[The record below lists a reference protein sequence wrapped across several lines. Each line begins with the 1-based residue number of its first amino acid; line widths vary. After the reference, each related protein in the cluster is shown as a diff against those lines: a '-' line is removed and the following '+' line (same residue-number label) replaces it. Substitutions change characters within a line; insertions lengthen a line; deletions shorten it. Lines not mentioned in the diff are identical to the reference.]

1 MHQLVTILKKKE
13 DGHIYKADAVDEFC
27 ERYVNLGNGI
37 FDWAVTDTAGR
48 WSDEFPD
55 NVLVGDDVIKRL
67 EKVVEYQK
75 EREREIAEQ
84 IEKCIGSGS
93 IGNPEEGGLLFWY
106 LVGELSDRKMEDRF
120 NVTCPEFIYLD
131 ECSGNARSA
140 LAEVRKNPDDY
151 FVVLVDAH
159 F

>member
-13 DGHIYKADAVDEFC
+13 DGHIYKADAVDAFC
-27 ERYVNLGNGI
+27 ERYVDVGNGV

-48 WSDEFPD
+48 WEEEYPD
-55 NVLVGDDVIKRL
+55 NVLAGDDVIKHL
-67 EKVVEYQK
+67 EKVAEYQE
-75 EREREIAEQ
+75 EREKEIAEQ
-84 IEKCIGSGS
+84 IGELSGGS
-93 IGNPEEGGLLFWY
+93 ICGPKVSGLLFWY
-106 LVGELSDRKMEDRF
+106 LVGELSDRKLERF
-120 NVTCPEFIYLD
+120 RATCPEFIYLD
-131 ECSGNARSA
+131 EYSGNAGSA

>member
-37 FDWAVTDTAGR
+37 FDWAVTDTVGR
-48 WSDEFPD
+48 WEEEYPD

-67 EKVVEYQK
+67 EKVAEYQK
-75 EREREIAEQ
+75 EREKEIAEQ
-84 IEKCIGSGS
+84 IEKCIGNGS

-106 LVGELSDRKMEDRF
+106 LIGELSDRKLERF
-120 NVTCPEFIYLD
+120 KSTCPEFVYLD
-131 ECSGNARSA
+131 EYSGNAESA
-140 LAEVRKNPDDY
+140 LADVRKNLDDY

>member
-27 ERYVNLGNGI
+27 GRYVNLGNGI

-48 WSDEFPD
+48 WEEEYPD
-55 NVLVGDDVIKRL
+55 NCLVGDDVIKRL
-67 EKVVEYQK
+67 EKVAEYQK
-75 EREREIAEQ
+75 EREKEIAEQ

-93 IGNPEEGGLLFWY
+93 ISNPEEGGLLLWY
-106 LVGELSDRKMEDRF
+106 LVGELSDRKLERF
-120 NVTCPEFIYLD
+120 RATCPEFVYLD
-131 ECSGNARSA
+131 EYSGNAGNA
-140 LAEVRKNPDDY
+140 LAEARKNPDDY
-151 FVVLVDAH
+151 FIVLVDAH

>member
-13 DGHIYKADAVDEFC
+13 DGHIYKANAVDEFC

-48 WSDEFPD
+48 WSDEYPD

-67 EKVVEYQK
+67 EKVAEYQK
-75 EREREIAEQ
+75 EREKEIAEQ
-84 IEKCIGSGS
+84 IRELSG
-93 IGNPEEGGLLFWY
+93 GNICDPKDGGLLFWY
-106 LVGELSDRKMEDRF
+106 LIGELSDRKLERF
-120 NVTCPEFIYLD
+120 KSTCPEFVYLD
-131 ECSGNARSA
+131 EYSGNAESA
-140 LAEVRKNPDDY
+140 LTDVRKNPDDY
-151 FVVLVDAH
+151 FIVLVDAH

>member
-1 MHQLVTILKKKE
+1 MHQLVTILKKRE
-13 DGHIYKADAVDEFC
+13 DRHVCKADAIDAFC
-27 ERYVNLGNGI
+27 ERYVNIGNGV

-48 WSDEFPD
+48 WADEYPD

-67 EKVVEYQK
+67 EKVAEYQK
-75 EREREIAEQ
+75 EREKEIPEQ
-84 IEKCIGSGS
+84 IRELSG
-93 IGNPEEGGLLFWY
+93 GNICDPKDGGLLFWY
-106 LVGELSDRKMEDRF
+106 LVGELSDRKLERF
-120 NVTCPEFIYLD
+120 KSTCPEFIYLD
-131 ECSGNARSA
+131 EYSGNAGSA